1 MSARSAA
8 PMRAPRAS
16 APHLQRGTE
25 RIRVGSYSWPLDDQ
39 HERSKPNSHGSIA
52 LGIGFDPSSLKR
64 DLHVDPVGIVDVQAM
79 IGIVTDAA
87 SALGQIACS
96 GFLGET
102 GYANREVIDNFGRA
116 LTVQRDQSPV
126 RTETNDSERLVLAD
140 DGEVEHFLIEVDGTL
155 QVRNLN
161 ADMVDVRG
169 LEIDIVLG
177 SSGRRSGGCHHR
189 ETSNQLPT
197 AEGALL
203 ELAHKIGNDRFH
215 DDSFLFG
222 GKTSAPHY
230 RACSG
235 FRDRACSGFRALCL
249 PCPEGQLDFGKPDL

>member
-52 LGIGFDPSSLKR
+52 LGVGFDPSPLKR

-79 IGIVTDAA
+79 IGIVTDTAP
-87 SALGQIACS
+87 ALGQIACG

-102 GYANREVIDNFGRA
+102 RYADREVIDNFGRA

-126 RTETNDSERLVLAD
+126 RTETNDSQRLVLAD
-140 DGEVEHFLIEVDGTL
+140 DGEVEHFFIEVDGTL

-169 LEIDIVLG
+169 LQIDIVLG
-177 SSGRRSGGCHHR
+177 SPGRRSGGCQHR
-189 ETSNQLPT
+189 ETSNQLPA

-203 ELAHKIGNDRFH
+203 ELAHKIGNDFFH
-215 DDSFLFG
+215 DDVLSLGGRLF
-222 GKTSAPHY
+222 APYY

-235 FRDRACSGFRALCL
+235 A
-249 PCPEGQLDFGKPDL
+249 

>member
-1 MSARSAA
+1 
-8 PMRAPRAS
+8 
-16 APHLQRGTE
+16 
-25 RIRVGSYSWPLDDQ
+25 
-39 HERSKPNSHGSIA
+39 
-52 LGIGFDPSSLKR
+52 
-64 DLHVDPVGIVDVQAM
+64 M

-87 SALGQIACS
+87 SALGQIACG

-222 GKTSAPHY
+222 GKFRLHIIEHAAVFAPYVYHVLKANWTSANPTCEIPKEVYPAKRRVHGY
-230 RACSG
+230 TARWT
-235 FRDRACSGFRALCL
+235 FRVHWWCDVPGAFSYAGLRKVWDNLSDA
-249 PCPEGQLDFGKPDL
+249 K

>member
-1 MSARSAA
+1 MLNIVKW
-8 PMRAPRAS
+8 
-16 APHLQRGTE
+16 HLHCSLFTDHLTVTTRD
-25 RIRVGSYSWPLDDQ
+25 V
-39 HERSKPNSHGSIA
+39 
-52 LGIGFDPSSLKR
+52 GFDPSSLKR

-79 IGIVTDAA
+79 IGIVSDTA
-87 SALGQIACS
+87 SALGQIACG

-126 RTETNDSERLVLAD
+126 RTETNDSERLVLAN
-140 DGEVEHFLIEVDGTL
+140 DGEVEHFFIEVDGTL

-161 ADMVDVRG
+161 ADMVDVCG

-177 SSGRRSGGCHHR
+177 SPGRRSGGCQHR

-215 DDSFLFG
+215 DDTFLFG
-222 GKTSAPHY
+222 GKLGGST
-230 RACSG
+230 
-235 FRDRACSGFRALCL
+235 L
-249 PCPEGQLDFGKPDL
+249 